1 MAITPLALHCRAA
14 REGVASRRVLSIHLS
29 GCHRTRRARVRA
41 LEFLIIFQ
49 SIFMQKRSAS
59 STSLSLSLSPSFSF
73 IVFRQSQ
80 IHSAER
86 EAKNFP
92 RFTSSRSSP
101 RPPSVSPFALS
112 LARICSMHAFSLRS
126 SRWMKFY
133 TFRSRRRA
141 ISFARPDLSF
151 VRSFFLQ
158 TFQSLEMQWRS
169 TTSSFLI
176 SFFPSFAL
184 SFRRRNLLH

>member
-1 MAITPLALHCRAA
+1 MPEEGDGNNAAGAALSGGQR
-14 REGVASRRVLSIHLS
+14 GRRV
-29 GCHRTRRARVRA
+29 
-41 LEFLIIFQ
+41 
-49 SIFMQKRSAS
+49 AS
-59 STSLSLSLSPSFSF
+59 STVHPSLGLSQNTARARARAGIPNHIPIDFHAEKVCLFYLSPSLSLSLSLSPSFSF

-151 VRSFFLQ
+151 VRSFLP
-158 TFQSLEMQWRS
+158 
-169 TTSSFLI
+169 SSDV
-176 SFFPSFAL
+176 SEP
-184 SFRRRNLLH
+184 